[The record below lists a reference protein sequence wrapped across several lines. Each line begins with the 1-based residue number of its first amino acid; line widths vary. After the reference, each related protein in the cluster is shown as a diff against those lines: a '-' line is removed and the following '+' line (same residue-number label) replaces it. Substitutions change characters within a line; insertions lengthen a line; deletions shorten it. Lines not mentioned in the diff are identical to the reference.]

1 MKSSPSCTDGVL
13 KMDVWECNGK
23 GSRHCGCCPITLK
36 ELNACSPKTW
46 SFIQPITGKHIRHK
60 CRGREQLEEIESV
73 DHECISLAFNVWV
86 FPSICPCLHTHP
98 YPQTANGD
106 DEPCCMDAEDIRG
119 TWIPLSDL
127 IVPVIPP
134 SNVDTDMKA
143 FMFIMSI
150 PFISG
155 TWMSRVLVPSD
166 LIETKEG
173 TLFDHAICFAAF
185 LGSLGYNALV
195 LLGVCPDRRKHVSVI
210 SLADTNYIWDFHT
223 GEVHTIGD
231 AFLDLNAT
239 RKFSKIG
246 TCTIDVYE
254 DLAANDPLEISTI
267 LPNNITPYEKILV
280 LFTIDGIW
288 ENIQTVPPANTLFDF
303 WDPRLWRPISTG
315 RSAKPNHPPVLYTP
329 SMGLAEIDR
338 VDREFE
344 RRICAGVE
352 WVRQSRG
359 MDTRWIGAKEKAH
372 LFKRLELQCECDK
385 SLGHEKS
392 ILNSRIREWDR
403 LTCEAIPKG
412 CRCKGKC
419 IRYWMI

>member
-1 MKSSPSCTDGVL
+1 MHAHPKRGPLYSQSQESIFVISVEAVNNWRKSNQSIMSAS
-13 KMDVWECNGK
+13 VW
-23 GSRHCGCCPITLK
+23 RLTCGCFPAYARVYIHTPT
-36 ELNACSPKTW
+36 PKLLTVTTSRVVW
-46 SFIQPITGKHIRHK
+46 MPRIYEE
-60 CRGREQLEEIESV
+60 RGYL
-73 DHECISLAFNVWV
+73 
-86 FPSICPCLHTHP
+86 
-98 YPQTANGD
+98 
-106 DEPCCMDAEDIRG
+106 
-119 TWIPLSDL
+119 
-127 IVPVIPP
+127 PVIPP